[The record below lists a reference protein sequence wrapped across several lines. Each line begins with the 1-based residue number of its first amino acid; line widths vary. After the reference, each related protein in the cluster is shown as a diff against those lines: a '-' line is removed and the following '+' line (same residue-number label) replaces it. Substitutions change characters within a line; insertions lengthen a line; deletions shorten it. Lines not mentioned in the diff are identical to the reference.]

1 MDEKKTKYYLRVM
14 VKARSLR
21 RELEKD
27 MRNKEFCILV
37 SNIIYEYNKLLQ
49 KEGEEYGKFTN

>member
-49 KEGEEYGKFTN
+49 KEGEEYGQKTD

>member
-49 KEGEEYGKFTN
+49 KEGDEYGQKTD

>member
-1 MDEKKTKYYLRVM
+1 MDEKKTKYYLRVI

-49 KEGEEYGKFTN
+49 KEGDEYGQKTD

>member
-1 MDEKKTKYYLRVM
+1 M

-49 KEGEEYGKFTN
+49 KEGEEYGQKTD

>member
-49 KEGEEYGKFTN
+49 KGGEEYGQKTD